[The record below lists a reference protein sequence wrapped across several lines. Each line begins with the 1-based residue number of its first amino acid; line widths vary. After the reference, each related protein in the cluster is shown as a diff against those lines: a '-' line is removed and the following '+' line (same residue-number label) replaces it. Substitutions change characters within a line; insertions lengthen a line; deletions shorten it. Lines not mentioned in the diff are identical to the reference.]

1 MRFSRISMIILLIK
15 FALLTPCLSQI
26 HDSELADQQQEK
38 CKPDGTSRNDD
49 TTLEDVRTVVKDM
62 DSIDAKDSLQEKVN
76 TLNKFG
82 LAPRNPANSCAEIL
96 QFSPCSKSGYYWVSD
111 STGQPHRVYCDMTR
125 SCGGVTG
132 GWMRVAHLNMTD
144 ATHQCPDGLIQRTDS
159 DVRSCAVY
167 SDFGSCSSVLYSSNG
182 VSYSQVCGKIL
193 GHHGQTLDGF
203 FSRDIDSIYLDGVS
217 LTYST
222 PRQHIWSFAA
232 RSFCPCKEPPP
243 FVGDNYFCDGAD
255 FGSNQLW
262 DGQCRGNSCC
272 TFNNPPWFHRQLSQ
286 TAADDIE
293 MRLCRNQH
301 VDAADMTVEVV
312 EIYVQ

>member
-1 MRFSRISMIILLIK
+1 
-15 FALLTPCLSQI
+15 
-26 HDSELADQQQEK
+26 
-38 CKPDGTSRNDD
+38 
-49 TTLEDVRTVVKDM
+49 
-62 DSIDAKDSLQEKVN
+62 
-76 TLNKFG
+76 
-82 LAPRNPANSCAEIL
+82 
-96 QFSPCSKSGYYWVSD
+96 
-111 STGQPHRVYCDMTR
+111 
-125 SCGGVTG
+125 
-132 GWMRVAHLNMTD
+132 MRVAHLNMTD

-232 RSFCPCKEPPP
+232 RNVCPCGVPPP
-243 FVGDNYFCDGAD
+243 FVGGDYFCDGAMTTGID
-255 FGSNQLW
+255 STHPLW
-262 DGQCRGNSCC
+262 DGQCSSNSCC
-272 TFNNPPWFHRQLSQ
+272 TYNNPPWFHKQLTQ
-286 TAADDIE
+286 TVDDDIE
-293 MRLCRNQH
+293 MRLCRDQH
-301 VDAADMTVEVV
+301 RGDEDIAVEVV